1 MDKQSKNV
9 KTFQSDFLIQTK
21 TTPEMERFLM
31 VLNRKS
37 WACLLCGKTD
47 KRWELFI
54 GSANYEARTAV
65 KTENTANKQIV
76 PFTVE
81 KDASPEI
88 KRQHHQQPAAN
99 CHHTKGVTKY
109 PCRLWENIGTYK
121 LKDVIQPFVGDQQ
134 CSHSGALLLVCL
146 CHWWVLTDNNHRENR
161 VW

>member
-21 TTPEMERFLM
+21 STPEMERFLM
-31 VLNRKS
+31 VLNWKS

-76 PFTVE
+76 PNTAE

-88 KRQHHQQPAAN
+88 KRHYYHHHQQPAATSSKLPPHEGGHEVPVPVVREHRN
-99 CHHTKGVTKY
+99 IQIKRCH
-109 PCRLWENIGTYK
+109 P
-121 LKDVIQPFVGDQQ
+121 
-134 CSHSGALLLVCL
+134 AVC
-146 CHWWVLTDNNHRENR
+146 WWSTMFPQWGPAAGLSVSLMSSN
-161 VW
+161 W